1 VVTVQVFG
9 AEDEALTLANGV
21 DHGLTASV
29 WTTDHARAM
38 RFLRD
43 LDFGAV
49 SVNTHAPM
57 AAEMPHG
64 GFGSSGYGKD
74 LGSYGLED
82 YTRLKHVAQAF

>member
-1 VVTVQVFG
+1 VTVQIFED
-9 AEDEALTLANGV
+9 EDEALTLANGV